1 MTSFIDPEDGEN
13 LLVRYFLASYR
24 SADNLSVGYMKNS
37 MSLMSRPY
45 PVKAWPDW
53 VDEMD
58 DDAHVTKLAA
68 QNWLRYLFSLENKS
82 DDNLFQHGYNLGRS
96 ANGEDKIR
104 SNKYMVLRNNPAFTV
119 TGKSGSVLSG
129 SRLDDILDS
138 YINK

>member
-1 MTSFIDPEDGEN
+1 MDSFIDSEDGEN

-24 SADNLSVGYMKNS
+24 SADNLSIGYMKNS

-58 DDAHVTKLAA
+58 DNVHLTKLAA
-68 QNWLRYLFSLENKS
+68 QNWLRYLFSLENRS
-82 DDNLFQHGYNLGRS
+82 YDNLFQHGYNLGRS
-96 ANGEDKIR
+96 ANREDKNR
-104 SNKYMVLRNNPAFTV
+104 SNKYIVLRNDPAFTI
-119 TGKSGSVLSG
+119 TGRSGSVLSG
-129 SRLDDILDS
+129 TRLDEVLDS